1 MNRQRLKPYWIITLL
16 ASLLFSLLLNSLLS
30 LGGPGLSWAQSDLP
44 VQPQPLSNSA
54 ASSSS
59 TTGAAAGTN
68 TGPTTV
74 KIPELNISE
83 LEQFF
88 PNRYTQLSTAP
99 VRLDGRPIFWVAV
112 PQLDAAQE
120 TARETNSPQN
130 PLTAGQRAQEIQAR
144 LQTVAESD
152 WQTDT
157 LSVKWE
163 LDRASSQPIIYIND
177 QLLMTVTS
185 LDADLSGLPTPA
197 TRADTLVSDIEA
209 ALLRYRTERTPNFL
223 RQQFTLVGVVAL
235 VSTIVH
241 LLLTHLRRLML
252 KAPQSADTLP
262 TAPSSEMTTVL
273 REKVVSKQQSRLRD
287 LKLGFLN
294 LLKLGN
300 WLGALF
306 LILGLFPYSRW
317 LQPALVGILN
327 KPMQLLG
334 VGLLAYGIIR
344 MGESVIERLFLAL
357 EEGANWAPE
366 RSQRLSLRFSTFS
379 QVSQS
384 IFATAIV
391 GVTIMVALAV
401 LGVQIAPLLAGAGIV
416 GLAVSLASQSLIKDF
431 INGFLI
437 LFEDQFGLGDFIVV
451 GEAQGIVESLNLR
464 VTQLRNAEGA
474 LITVPN
480 GQISVVQNLSKDWSR
495 VDLLVTVDPHIDA
508 NRAMGILSTVAHT
521 MSLDAYWSTLILEPP
536 NLLGVD
542 DLNHVGVTLRLW
554 IKTRPLKQWEV
565 ARELRRRIKAA
576 FDQAGITIGIPQQL
590 LQVNSSDLEMLGGSA
605 PLTDQRAGEEDVDG
619 SATGG

>member
-1 MNRQRLKPYWIITLL
+1 MNRQRFRPYWLIALL
-16 ASLLFSLLLNSLLS
+16 VSLLVSLVWPGFSRAQTNLPPSS
-30 LGGPGLSWAQSDLP
+30 QPGVDA
-44 VQPQPLSNSA
+44 A
-54 ASSSS
+54 TASS
-59 TTGAAAGTN
+59 
-68 TGPTTV
+68 PTTV
-74 KIPELNISE
+74 KIPEINISE

-112 PQLDAAQE
+112 PQLADNRPDN
-120 TARETNSPQN
+120 RESDLESNRNPELPN
-130 PLTAGQRAQEIQAR
+130 PLTANQRAQEIQSR
-144 LQTVAESD
+144 LQTFARSD

-157 LSVKWE
+157 LSVRWQ
-163 LDRASSQPIIYIND
+163 LDRASSQPIVYIND

-197 TRADTLVSDIEA
+197 TRADTLVSDIET
-209 ALLRYRTERTPNFL
+209 ALLRYQAERTPAFL
-223 RQQFTLVGVVAL
+223 RQQLKLVGVLGL
-235 VSTIVH
+235 VSGIVH
-241 LLLTHLRRLML
+241 LFLARLKRLMR
-252 KAPQSADTLP
+252 KVPRP
-262 TAPSSEMTTVL
+262 TDVPAVTPTGEITTVL

-287 LKLGFLN
+287 LKLGFLSLMQFGN
-294 LLKLGN
+294 GMTAIFLLLG
-300 WLGALF
+300 F
-306 LILGLFPYSRW
+306 LPYSRW
-317 LQPALVGILN
+317 LQPALVGALN

-344 MGESVIERLFLAL
+344 IGESMIERLFLAL

-391 GVTIMVALAV
+391 GVAIMVALAT

-451 GEAQGIVESLNLR
+451 DEAKGIVENLNLR

-495 VDLLVTVDPHIDA
+495 VDLQVTVDPHTDA
-508 NRAMGILSTVAHT
+508 NRAMSLLSTVAHT

-554 IKTRPLKQWEV
+554 VKTRPLKQWEV

-590 LQVNSSDLEMLGGSA
+590 LQVNAGDLEVLIEEE
-605 PLTDQRAGEEDVDG
+605 GEREKRR
-619 SATGG
+619 